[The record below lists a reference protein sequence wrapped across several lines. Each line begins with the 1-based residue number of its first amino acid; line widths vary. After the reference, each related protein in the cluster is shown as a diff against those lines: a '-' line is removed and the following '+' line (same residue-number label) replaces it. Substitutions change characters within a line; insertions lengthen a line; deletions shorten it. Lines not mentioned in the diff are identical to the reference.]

1 MLAEI
6 RIDYQCKVNRSGY
19 ELFFQSE
26 NGEPWIKPKKIDAPE
41 TVRPFNRE
49 TFSRFFKISEDP
61 KNEAVLTLD
70 FVNAYGVLESGD
82 YHRLQNIS
90 AWSTYLKI
98 KDKQRASGEVKTI
111 EHLKFLNLNSGF
123 SFEIW
128 EDGKVLPTYKPTSL
142 GQALYFGWVFGWT
155 TPELKECKY
164 HKRYGFRKGCESFF
178 SSTRNDAEFCANKGR
193 CRAAYHQK
201 QKGENKS

>member
-82 YHRLQNIS
+82 YHRLQRS
-90 AWSTYLKI
+90 SRTSTYSPAG
-98 KDKQRASGEVKTI
+98 DQ
-111 EHLKFLNLNSGF
+111 
-123 SFEIW
+123 
-128 EDGKVLPTYKPTSL
+128 
-142 GQALYFGWVFGWT
+142 
-155 TPELKECKY
+155 
-164 HKRYGFRKGCESFF
+164 
-178 SSTRNDAEFCANKGR
+178 
-193 CRAAYHQK
+193 
-201 QKGENKS
+201 